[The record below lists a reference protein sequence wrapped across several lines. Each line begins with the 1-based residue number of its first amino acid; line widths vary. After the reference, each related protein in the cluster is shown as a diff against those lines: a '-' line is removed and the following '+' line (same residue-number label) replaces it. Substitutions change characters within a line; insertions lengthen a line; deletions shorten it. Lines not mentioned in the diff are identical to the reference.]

1 MLHRLR
7 SYFIISHSISALK
20 NFSLS
25 QVRNTLYPECR
36 SGQQAWLDLPR
47 STIKVNN
54 VLVNFDQ
61 AIQNYEVNNPLLQN
75 NDYRD
80 ALHTILQQT
89 IFESSGIIINPSL
102 IDELITLLH
111 QACLHGSLYTS
122 IMSNIARDVQDI
134 PENRNTDPIAALNH
148 FATSILVLSPDKL
161 YVKYSEQVSI
171 KDGFQSNI
179 MHSGIKGEISFNITS
194 NSTGVVSYDNAN
206 VHLLLPQSLA
216 RVLLQRA
223 LIRMSNLCT
232 RIRSFFHRQQ
242 CNDPTRHYNLRESTC
257 RIADTSEG
265 SVLLLSTPSN
275 IQFTTVTSKEMLQQ
289 KEIVGA
295 YGISN
300 DNQNESLEQPQHCLS
315 STTTQDVSTRPPE
328 QQSRSL

>member
-179 MHSGIKGEISFNITS
+179 MHNGIKGEISFNITS
-194 NSTGVVSYDNAN
+194 NSTGVVSYHDAN
-206 VHLLLPQSLA
+206 INVLLPQSLA
-216 RVLLQRA
+216 RVLLQRV
-223 LIRMSNLCT
+223 LIRLSNICA
-232 RIRSFFHRQQ
+232 RIRSFVHRQ
-242 CNDPTRHYNLRESTC
+242 CNDLTRHSNQEEGIC

-265 SVLLLSTPSN
+265 GVLLLSTPSN
-275 IQFTTVTSKEMLQQ
+275 TEFTTVTSKDILQQ
-289 KEIVGA
+289 KEAVGA

-300 DNQNESLEQPQHCLS
+300 DNQNESPEQPQHCLS
-315 STTTQDVSTRPPE
+315 STTTQDVSTRFPE